1 MRATPTTVSKPTL
14 SPAQE
19 FFEAILEN
27 PDLQP
32 QVQPPATRQRHAP
45 RQRRRP
51 PPPQQQVPMLESL
64 PSERPT
70 SMDRGSQPPAAAALQ
85 PERLMS
91 VAATR
96 ASVESPDLPDAMAS
110 EWPPDTPDDSLEQ
123 LDG

>member
-14 SPAQE
+14 SPAPSRQE

-32 QVQPPATRQRHAP
+32 QVQPPAT

-110 EWPPDTPDDSLEQ
+110 EWPPDTPDESLEQ